1 MAEWSKAQHWKC
13 CIGATLS
20 RVRIPPSPFQFAAW
34 LPFLKEATKKAAH
47 YSDTDFVGIVVLVSS
62 RSGSVVF
69 GVAIGL
75 LLAPLSARAQI
86 GSISS
91 SGSSTV
97 APITELAIKEYRKT
111 GAAGKALF
119 TPVVVNGTGA
129 GFRDFCSGKTA
140 ISNASRPINIKELKA
155 CAAAK
160 IDFYELPIGFDAL
173 TVVVNSA
180 NTWAKDISLIELKR
194 LWSRDAQGRVERWN
208 QVNLD
213 WPAKPINL
221 YGPGKDSGTYEYFNK
236 AINGDADNS
245 RADYSSSEDDNIIVK
260 NISSD
265 PNGLAYFGFANYK
278 ANQAKLRALA
288 IEGAKGSVLPSIRNV
303 QNETYQPLSR
313 PIFIY
318 INGNQIK
325 NNPSLRAFIG
335 FYLRNAAGF
344 VAKEGYIPLSNS
356 QYRIVENKLFR
367 DVRGSSFAGELPVG
381 AGIGE
386 LLNRSIDSNKRPEF
400 RN

>member
-1 MAEWSKAQHWKC
+1 MVQ
-13 CIGATLS
+13 
-20 RVRIPPSPFQFAAW
+20 
-34 LPFLKEATKKAAH
+34 
-47 YSDTDFVGIVVLVSS
+47 VGS
-62 RSGSVVF
+62 RSGSVLF

-75 LLAPLSARAQI
+75 LLAPLSLRAQI
-86 GSISS
+86 SSISS

-97 APITELAIKEYRKT
+97 APITELAIKQYGKT
-111 GAAGKALF
+111 GAAGKAVF

-140 ISNASRPINIKELKA
+140 ISNASRPINTKELKA
-155 CAAAK
+155 CAAEK

-194 LWSRDAQGRVERWN
+194 LWSRDAQGRIERWN

-221 YGPGKDSGTYEYFNK
+221 YGPGKDSGTYDYFNK

-245 RADYSSSEDDNIIVK
+245 RADYNSSEDDNIIVK

-278 ANQAKLRALA
+278 ANQTKLRALA
-288 IEGAKGSVLPSIRNV
+288 IEGAKGNVSPSIKNV

-318 INGNQIK
+318 INANQIK
-325 NNPSLRAFIG
+325 NNPPLRAFIG
-335 FYLRNAAGF
+335 FYLRNAADF
-344 VAKEGYIPLSNS
+344 VSKEGYIPLSNS

-386 LLNRSIDSNKRPEF
+386 LLNRSIDSNKRREF